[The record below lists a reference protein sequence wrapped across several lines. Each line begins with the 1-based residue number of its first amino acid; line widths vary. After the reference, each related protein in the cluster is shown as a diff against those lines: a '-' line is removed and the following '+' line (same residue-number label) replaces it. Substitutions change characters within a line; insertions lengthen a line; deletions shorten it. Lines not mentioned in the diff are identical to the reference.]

1 MDVFSLAEKEP
12 ETTFVFAA
20 LGFETTTPVYALL
33 LEEVIERKIENV
45 KLLTALKTMPGV
57 IVYLCENGASIQGYL
72 APGHVAAVTGSDLF
86 KPLAEMLK
94 KIETI
99 DRHQCENYLTTLRLT
114 ICSEE
119 IPLEERIAAGDKYV
133 KLGGNGAVKHKY
145 EELIKQLDEKEK

>member
-1 MDVFSLAEKEP
+1 MSEVEVFLLRGAE
-12 ETTFVFAA
+12 
-20 LGFETTTPVYALL
+20 
-33 LEEVIERKIENV
+33 II
-45 KLLTALKTMPGV
+45 
-57 IVYLCENGASIQGYL
+57 S
-72 APGHVAAVTGSDLF
+72 AVTIIAVAICKIF
-86 KPLAEMLK
+86 KPLTEMLK

-99 DRHQCENYLTTLRLT
+99 DRHQRENYLTTLRLT